1 MKDLLPPFV
10 VIPASEPAAIRL
22 GKVLALLADEV
33 RSDRPG
39 RNLAVNRLLELMLL
53 ETIRYHPN
61 RPSES
66 RGGLLAGLADAQ
78 IAQALRALHADVE
91 RSWSVAELARLSGMS
106 RSMFAERF
114 SRVVGMPPI
123 DYLLRWRM
131 ALAKEALVAGR
142 DRLATVA
149 RRCGYQSVR
158 AFSAAFTRTV
168 GCPPSRFLVSDVDAP
183 SARRLQNAAPKLRNG
198 EVRQARA

>member
-1 MKDLLPPFV
+1 
-10 VIPASEPAAIRL
+10 
-22 GKVLALLADEV
+22 
-33 RSDRPG
+33 
-39 RNLAVNRLLELMLL
+39 
-53 ETIRYHPN
+53 
-61 RPSES
+61 
-66 RGGLLAGLADAQ
+66 
-78 IAQALRALHADVE
+78 
-91 RSWSVAELARLSGMS
+91 LARLSGMS